1 MGTHDN
7 AVIAPIFVHKRD
19 LKTEEKALI
28 DSGATENFLDY
39 QTVKRLDLGTQK
51 LETPRPII
59 NADGTPNG
67 KGTLTRC
74 TELLVSHNGKE
85 ERQQFYIADL
95 GTDRMILGFPW
106 LREWNPD
113 IDWRKQTVKGGP
125 ITMRTI
131 HTPEWAKIGLLSYQ
145 AQRIARSYQLEP
157 DVKAPKALIVRL
169 VLS

>member
-7 AVIAPIFVHKRD
+7 AVIAPVQMHKRNS
-19 LKTEEKALI
+19 KTEEKALI

-39 QTVKRLDLGTQK
+39 RTMKRLDLGTQK

-85 ERQQFYIADL
+85 ERQRFYIADL
-95 GTDRMILGFPW
+95 GTDQIILGFPW
-106 LREWNPD
+106 LQEWNPD
-113 IDWRKQTVKGGP
+113 IDWRQQKVKGGP
-125 ITMRTI
+125 ISIKTI
-131 HTPEWAKIGLLSYQ
+131 HAPEWAKIGLLSCQ
-145 AQRIARSYQLEP
+145 AQRIARDYQLGPE
-157 DVKAPKALIVRL
+157 DAVYVQVNRINVA
-169 VLS
+169 